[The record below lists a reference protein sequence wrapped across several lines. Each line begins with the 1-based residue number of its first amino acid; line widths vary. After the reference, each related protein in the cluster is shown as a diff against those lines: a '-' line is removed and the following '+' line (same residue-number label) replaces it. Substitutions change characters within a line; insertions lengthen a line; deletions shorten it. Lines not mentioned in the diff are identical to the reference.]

1 MKFKRHLP
9 PGIPYEV
16 TIRKHLGRWELCL
29 NYWRPP
35 DSAEVKTHA
44 AGAAD
49 VGIQPLAVDSEL
61 SHYPNPKPLYQY
73 LKQLARWQKMQAR
86 RQKGSGGRHEAQ
98 DRINSIWGKIL
109 GLRKDLHHQVS
120 RLLVRKYQVLCIESL
135 NVAGMDKL
143 RFQAKAIRDAAIGE
157 LLRQI
162 RYKAEWYGTL
172 IVEADRFFPS
182 SKTCH
187 QCESINRGLKR
198 EKHWQFPACNAEHER
213 NKNAALNLLKLA
225 EKAARDLLKS
235 ALGAVGPDVTLPDVK
250 TLAAPPSA
258 ENCCETGADE
268 GRTAPLTGVS
278 LLVDGG
284 TAGQAG
290 SRTKTIIPV
299 QLPLAI

>member
-1 MKFKRHLP
+1 MKLKRHLP
-9 PGIPYEV
+9 PGIPYEA

-86 RQKGSGGRHEAQ
+86 RQKGSGGWHEAQ
-98 DRINSIWGKIL
+98 DRLNSIWRKIL
-109 GLRKDLHHQVS
+109 GLRKDLHHQLS

-143 RFQAKAIRDAAIGE
+143 RFQAKAIRDAAIRE

-162 RYKAEWYGTL
+162 RYEADRYGTR
-172 IVEADRFFPS
+172 IVEADRWYPS
-182 SKTCH
+182 SKTC
-187 QCESINRGLKR
+187 
-198 EKHWQFPACNAEHER
+198 PACGVVNPELGREPKRSCPSCGVIHDR
-213 NKNAALNLLKLA
+213 NQNAARNLRKLA
-225 EKAARDLLKS
+225 LL
-235 ALGAVGPDVTLPDVK
+235 AVGEEVMRQDREAPAGDPVVACETAPNEERTKPGTTEGSQL
-250 TLAAPPSA
+250 TLA
-258 ENCCETGADE
+258 
-268 GRTAPLTGVS
+268 L
-278 LLVDGG
+278 
-284 TAGQAG
+284 
-290 SRTKTIIPV
+290 
-299 QLPLAI
+299 